1 MLEFGRG
8 TGREEERALCQWH
21 QPLAMGKNRRAP
33 GTSHGEQG
41 VLCWWWKSVEGK
53 GNVSG
58 VEVHQ
63 GQRRVG
69 RRGASDQGVGGKRSV
84 GSRGAPGRSVGGRG
98 ALGAVE
104 CQAMSRGTA
113 RC

>member
-58 VEVHQ
+58 VEAHQ

-69 RRGASDQGVGGKRSV
+69 HRGASDRGVGGK
-84 GSRGAPGRSVGGRG
+84 RSVGGRG
-98 ALGAVE
+98 ALGVVE
-104 CQAMSRGTA
+104 RQAMWRGMT